1 MRGDQGERRPFF
13 GVFLYTSSWRNRR
26 YGRRELKITMI
37 GHSTVLIEM
46 GGTRILTDPYFS
58 LRGNPVFARVAPPAK
73 SREESRD
80 VEGVLVSHSHWDHVD
95 GPYLRS
101 LGATPVVTPQ
111 WNRGLLKLLGG
122 RNVLGLKRWE
132 SLEIG
137 GLRITAVPALHLAVA
152 AGFVLEGE
160 GRAVYFAGD
169 TFCRPFMG
177 EIAQRFHPE
186 LALLPVTTYSVPM
199 TMGERQAVKAV
210 SLLKPRVVVPIHLG
224 IRPRSPLMRNGQTPE
239 GFARLL
245 GESGSSTQVALLA
258 EGDSREF

>member
-1 MRGDQGERRPFF
+1 M
-13 GVFLYTSSWRNRR
+13 WRIV
-26 YGRRELKITMI
+26 GLPQP
-37 GHSTVLIEM
+37 L
-46 GGTRILTDPYFS
+46 
-58 LRGNPVFARVAPPAK
+58 
-73 SREESRD
+73 
-80 VEGVLVSHSHWDHVD
+80 
-95 GPYLRS
+95 GPCGRS
-101 LGATPVVTPQ
+101 LLALPWCNVGGHPQ
-111 WNRGLLKLLGG
+111 WNRGLPEAPRRAERPGPQEVGEPGNRWPSYHRGPGAPSGG
-122 RNVLGLKRWE
+122 SG
-132 SLEIG
+132 
-137 GLRITAVPALHLAVA
+137 
-152 AGFVLEGE
+152 GFVLEARE
-160 GRAVYFAGD
+160 RAVYFAGD

>member
-1 MRGDQGERRPFF
+1 MR
-13 GVFLYTSSWRNRR
+13 
-26 YGRRELKITMI
+26 ITMV

-46 GGTRILTDPYFS
+46 GGQRVLTDPYFG
-58 LRGNPVFARVAPPAK
+58 LRGNPAFSRVAPPAN
-73 SREESRD
+73 SREESRE
-80 VEGVLVSHSHWDHVD
+80 VEGVLISHSHWDHVD

-101 LGATPVVTPQ
+101 LGETPVITPKR
-111 WNRGLLKLLGG
+111 NRWLLKILGG
-122 RNVLGLKRWE
+122 QNVLGLKEWE

-137 GLRITAVPALHLAVA
+137 GLRVTSVPALHLAVA

-160 GRAVYFAGD
+160 GKAVYFAGD
-169 TFCRPFMG
+169 TFCRPFLG
-177 EIAQRFHPE
+177 EIAKRFRLD
-186 LALLPVTTYSVPM
+186 LALLPVTTYRFPM
-199 TMGERQAVKAV
+199 TMGEKQAVKAV

-224 IRPRSPLMRNGQTPE
+224 IRPRSPFMRNGQTPE